1 MSRDGAAGGVRGH
14 KHDASCSHGGAP
26 SAARAER
33 LSLAQRLVLAPL
45 ALYRR
50 FLSPLKPVPSCRFH
64 PTCSGYAVDAVRVH
78 GVAYGLWLATA
89 RVLRCHPW
97 HPGGFDPV
105 PPPRRGAHRV
115 VDARLEGAPHPTGA
129 ATEEP

>member
-1 MSRDGAAGGVRGH
+1 MSGGERGH
-14 KHDASCSHGGAP
+14 VHDASCTHGPAQGAAEG
-26 SAARAER
+26 AARVER
-33 LSLAQRLVLAPL
+33 LSLAQRLTLAPL

-64 PTCSGYAVDAVRVH
+64 PTCSSYAVDAVRVH
-78 GVAYGLWLATA
+78 GVLRGLWLAGA

>member
-1 MSRDGAAGGVRGH
+1 MSR
-14 KHDASCSHGGAP
+14 GGAP
-26 SAARAER
+26 GAERPHEHDAACDHGVSHGAARVER

-45 ALYRR
+45 AFYRR

-64 PTCSGYAVDAVRVH
+64 PTCSSYAVDAVRLH
-78 GVAYGLWLATA
+78 GVLRGTWLATA

-105 PPPRRGAHRV
+105 PPPRRGERHVA
-115 VDARLEGAPHPTGA
+115 DARLEGAPVSAGA

>member
-1 MSRDGAAGGVRGH
+1 VSRHDATGGEVAH
-14 KHDASCSHGGAP
+14 EHDASCAHGADLGDAG
-26 SAARAER
+26 AER

-45 ALYRR
+45 AFYRR

-64 PTCSGYAVDAVRVH
+64 PTCSTYAVDAVRVH
-78 GVAYGLWLATA
+78 GVLRGLWLGTA

-105 PPPRRGAHRV
+105 PPPRRGSRRV
-115 VDARLEGAPHPTGA
+115 VDARLEGAPLPPGA